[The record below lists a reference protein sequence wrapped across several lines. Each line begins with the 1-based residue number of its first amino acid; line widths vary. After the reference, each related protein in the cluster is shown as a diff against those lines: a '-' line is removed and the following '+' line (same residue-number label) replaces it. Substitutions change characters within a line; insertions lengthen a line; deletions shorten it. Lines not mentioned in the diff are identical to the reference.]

1 MTMLHPGHG
10 ECPLEGTV
18 LPPPPKGRNPPHT
31 HTLSASIGPSNVVGL
46 GLSGE
51 LYCGDP
57 TSMLMPPSAR
67 FTSLLATQR
76 GALGAQTPP
85 HLTRQMDGSFGQS
98 TVMSGPSP
106 LQYKDVG

>member
-1 MTMLHPGHG
+1 
-10 ECPLEGTV
+10 
-18 LPPPPKGRNPPHT
+18 
-31 HTLSASIGPSNVVGL
+31 
-46 GLSGE
+46 
-51 LYCGDP
+51 
-57 TSMLMPPSAR
+57 MLMPPSAR

-98 TVMSGPSP
+98 AVMSGPSP

>member
-1 MTMLHPGHG
+1 MLS
-10 ECPLEGTV
+10 V
-18 LPPPPKGRNPPHT
+18 SK
-31 HTLSASIGPSNVVGL
+31 SIGMFSEQVGLARHLAGQEAGPLHVVGL
-46 GLSGE
+46 GVSGE

-98 TVMSGPSP
+98 AVMSGPSP